1 MTHTYKGYT
10 PQVNKELQAIS
21 ERDEINEL
29 INTSFEPIE
38 RRIFYTAL
46 YCSLATFIII
56 PTLISLI

>member
-38 RRIFYTAL
+38 RKIFYTAL
-46 YCSLATFIII
+46 YYSLATLIII
-56 PTLISLI
+56 PILISLI

>member
-29 INTSFEPIE
+29 INTSFEPLE
-38 RRIFYTAL
+38 RRIFYTML
-46 YCSLATFIII
+46 YCSLAMIVII